1 MASGKLVSL
10 DEFDDGRTYAGYGNA
25 YKGYA
30 PELLIEE
37 GSYRAFQPV
46 QPVRITIREKIEDH
60 IREQPI
66 VTTTYDSGI
75 TISTPEPYVIPVERT
90 RVPELTRVP
99 EFTTDP
105 VVDEAVKKNTTAI
118 LVLVLLVIVAG
129 AVLT

>member
-46 QPVRITIREKIEDH
+46 QPVRITIRDKIEDH
-60 IREQPI
+60 LREQPR
-66 VTTTYDSGI
+66 VSTTYDSGI
-75 TISTPEPYVIPVERT
+75 TIT
-90 RVPELTRVP
+90 
-99 EFTTDP
+99 
-105 VVDEAVKKNTTAI
+105 
-118 LVLVLLVIVAG
+118 LVTCGFFADSAKRSESGDSVH
-129 AVLT
+129 